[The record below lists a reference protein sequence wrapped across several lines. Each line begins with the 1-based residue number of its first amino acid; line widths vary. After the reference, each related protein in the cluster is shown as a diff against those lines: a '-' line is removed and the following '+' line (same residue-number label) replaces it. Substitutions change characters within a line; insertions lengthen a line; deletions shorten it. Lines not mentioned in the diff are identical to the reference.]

1 MSGRKEQRSKP
12 GLLLASHLEPKGEPV
27 APPETA
33 HELGVERRGGTRLRE
48 RSAPRYGCI
57 PTAGMAGLR
66 GGVHYCSQHAI
77 SPVSVPAAQ

>member
-1 MSGRKEQRSKP
+1 MSGRKEQRPKP
-12 GLLLASHLEPKGEPV
+12 DLLLASHLEPKGEPV